1 MAGSRGGCAGRVTR
15 DAEKRKLSKALQ
27 EARGEPG
34 KHLGRGV
41 PGERTERPPELL
53 EQSEECGES
62 EKEMEVRRRKQGMLG
77 RTWTHWEDSGSNS
90 EQRRLT
96 V

>member
-1 MAGSRGGCAGRVTR
+1 MCCEGSRDT
-15 DAEKRKLSKALQ
+15 EKRKLSKALP
-27 EARGEPG
+27 EARDEPH

-41 PGERTERPPELL
+41 PGERTERPPDRL

-62 EKEMEVRRRKQGMLG
+62 EKEMQVRRRKQSMLG
-77 RTWTHWEDSGSNS
+77 RTWTHWEDSGSDS